1 MNPNDYRI
9 TKNIALL
16 YGRMLFIMLVTLYM
30 TRITLRVLGASDY
43 GIYNV
48 VGGVVS
54 FLSMFTGSMTSAITR
69 FLTVA
74 LGERKDERMKII
86 FSSAVNIQAVLS
98 VVVLLIAESA
108 GLWFLNDEMNIP
120 SERMSAANWVFHCSV
135 LTFAVNLIVVPYNAV
150 IIAHER
156 MKAFAYIS
164 SLDVILKLGV
174 VCFLSLRLY
183 DGLVVYAL
191 LLFMEAMVILMVYRF
206 YCKRNFDECRY
217 HFIHD
222 RGLLKK
228 MAAFAGWNF
237 VGVTSGVLRDHG
249 SNILLNLFFGPLVNA
264 ARAISVQVGTA
275 VNAFV
280 TNFMTALNPQ
290 LMKSY
295 AVGDSDYM
303 MSLIYRG
310 TRFSY
315 YLALFFALPLLLG
328 TDTVLGIWLGH
339 FPEHTISLVRL
350 MLLFVLSES
359 ISQPLVTAM
368 FATGKIRNY
377 QMVVGGAQMAIF
389 PLSFLALRLGAAPES
404 ILYITIAVS
413 QICLFLRL
421 FMLRRMIG
429 LRIPD
434 YIRCVYQNI
443 LSVSLATV
451 IPPLVTSRFL
461 PDSILGFML
470 LTALCVA
477 SEALVIYVVGFSAE
491 ERRTVRRK
499 TGEFICKVMRK

>member
-9 TKNIALL
+9 TKNIVLL

-30 TRITLRVLGASDY
+30 TRVTLRFLGTSDY
-43 GIYNV
+43 GIYSV
-48 VGGVVS
+48 VGGIVS
-54 FLSMFTGSMTSAITR
+54 FLSMFTSSMTSAITR
-69 FLTVA
+69 FFTVA
-74 LGERKDERMKII
+74 LGERKDEQMKII
-86 FSSAVNIQAVLS
+86 FSSAVNIQAALS

-108 GLWFLNDEMNIP
+108 GLWFLNHEMNIP
-120 SERMSAANWVFHCSV
+120 SERMSASNWVFHCSV
-135 LTFAVNLIVVPYNAV
+135 LTFVVNLIVVPYNAV

-156 MKAFAYIS
+156 MKAFACIS
-164 SLDVILKLGV
+164 ILDVILKLGV
-174 VCFLSLRLY
+174 VCFLSLQLY
-183 DGLVVYAL
+183 DGLVVYAV
-191 LLFMEAMVILMVYRF
+191 LLFMEAMIILMAYRL
-206 YCKRNFDECRY
+206 YCIRNFDECKY

-222 RGLLKK
+222 RKLLKE
-228 MAAFAGWNF
+228 MTAFAGWNF
-237 VGVTSGVLRDHG
+237 VGVTSGVLRDQG
-249 SNILLNLFFGPLVNA
+249 GNILLNLFFGPLVNA
-264 ARAISVQVGTA
+264 ARAISAQVGTA

-295 AVGDSDYM
+295 AVGDSSYM

-328 TDTVLGIWLGH
+328 TDTVLGIWLGS

-350 MLLFVLSES
+350 MLVFVLSES

-377 QMVVGGAQMAIF
+377 QIIVGGAQMTIF
-389 PLSFLALRLGAAPES
+389 PLSYLALRLGAAPES

-413 QICLFLRL
+413 QICLSLRL

-434 YIRCVYQNI
+434 YIRGVYLNM
-443 LSVSLATV
+443 LSVSIAAV
-451 IPPLVTSRFL
+451 IPPLVVSRFL
-461 PDSILGFML
+461 PDSIPGFIL

-477 SEALVIYVVGFSAE
+477 NNALVIYGVGCSAE
-491 ERRTVRRK
+491 ERRTVKRK
-499 TGEFICKVMRK
+499 VGGFICKVMRK